1 MLFLKVRRYI
11 KAKMWDSQKC
21 RADTGYRREG
31 GGGGGSRVTF
41 CLVPHELKAKRGT
54 TGDHSENLRVSHH
67 PNLSFLS
74 LFDSS
79 VGCVVLSVSVII
91 FGKQTNRPRTA
102 ELVRVSILQN

>member
-1 MLFLKVRRYI
+1 MGLPEV
-11 KAKMWDSQKC
+11 QG
-21 RADTGYRREG
+21 GYRISERG
-31 GGGGGSRVTF
+31 GGGGVRVTF

-79 VGCVVLSVSVII
+79 VGCVVLSVSVI
-91 FGKQTNRPRTA
+91 FFSKQTNKPRTA
-102 ELVRVSILQN
+102 ELARVSILKNQCDPQQRIE